1 MTDRLGILGSVLWAG
16 LLASSCSLP
25 SDDTVQ
31 RNTQAIEDSTATL
44 QQSEAAMQ
52 ASITAMAASTSAME
66 ESTRAVTEGTR
77 RNLAVLE
84 ASRQSIEANT
94 AKMAEVSADLDA
106 VKQQADKAL
115 AVATGGDLDA
125 VVTELRYSLVLA
137 FMAFGFLVTTVG
149 NDARVKCAELVL
161 KHRAAAAGSPEASA
175 IQQSADDFQNTYRW
189 SLRLCGLVVLFLAVQ
204 LLLGNGSSSYWL
216 YLGAVAFTGLVLW
229 NFYRVESRE
238 LIGISGGRL
247 RLCRPLTTVIAGSRT
262 ASWK

>member
-1 MTDRLGILGSVLWAG
+1 MTRRLGILGPVLLAG
-16 LLASSCSLP
+16 LVASSCSLP
-25 SDDTVQ
+25 SDDTVK
-31 RNTQAIEDSTATL
+31 RNTQAIEASTATL
-44 QQSEAAMQ
+44 QQSQAAMQ
-52 ASITAMAASTSAME
+52 AS
-66 ESTRAVTEGTR
+66 
-77 RNLAVLE
+77 
-84 ASRQSIEANT
+84 RQSVEANT
-94 AKMAEVSADLDA
+94 AKMAEVSADLEA
-106 VKQQADKAL
+106 VQQQADKAL

-161 KHRAAAAGSPEASA
+161 KHRTAAAGTPEASA
-175 IQQSADDFQNTYRW
+175 IEQSADDFQNTYRW
-189 SLRLCGLVVLFLAVQ
+189 SLRLCGVVVLFLAVQ
-204 LLLGNGSSSYWL
+204 LALGNGGGAYWL

-247 RLCRPLTTVIAGSRT
+247 GLCRPLTTVIAGSRT

>member
-1 MTDRLGILGSVLWAG
+1 MTRRLRVLGSVLLTA
-16 LLASSCSLP
+16 LAASSCSLP
-25 SDDTVQ
+25 SDDTVK
-31 RNTQAIEDSTATL
+31 RNTQAIEASTATL

-52 ASITAMAASTSAME
+52 ASLTAMAASTSAME
-66 ESTRAVTEGTR
+66 ESTQAVTESTR
-77 RNLAVLE
+77 RNLAAIE

-94 AKMAEVSADLDA
+94 AKMAEVSAELDA
-106 VKQQADKAL
+106 VKQQAGEAL
-115 AVATGGDLDA
+115 AVATSGDLDA

-161 KHRAAAAGSPEASA
+161 SHRAAAAGTPEASA

-204 LLLGNGSSSYWL
+204 LFLGHGGSAYWL
-216 YLGAVAFTGLVLW
+216 YLGGVAFTGLVLW

-247 RLCRPLTTVIAGSRT
+247 GLGRRLTTLIVGSKH